1 MPNLSKEIEK
11 HDTNSGHHPREDSE
25 YVRLVI
31 SNEPTAAGVDILQ
44 PQPPTRSETFSWWI
58 KAFIFCIFAVILILV
73 FLKWGVPFLF
83 EKILFPIMQWEA
95 TAFGRPVLA
104 VVLVTS
110 LALFPVLFIPSGPSM
125 WLAGMIF
132 GYGLGFLIIMVGT
145 TIGMVLPYLIGLLFR
160 ERIHQWLK
168 KWPQTAAMVRLAGE
182 GSWFHQFKVVALF
195 RVSPFPYTIFNYA
208 VVVTNMKFWPYLCGS
223 IAGMIP
229 EAFIY
234 IYRRS
239 AVVVLLNG
247 KGDWL
252 QEEGEKNE
260 KKEKISGPINA
271 ILWQIRNAAMSSNP
285 NSIGRLIRTLANV
298 KYGNYHLTPV
308 EIIYNIVSF
317 IIAIVTT
324 IAFTVYAKRALNDLG
339 NRETEVDNESASY
352 QGGLEMEKLPDERIK
367 HVGVMSFSS

>member
-252 QEEGEKNE
+252 HEEGEKNE

-285 NSIGRLIRTLANV
+285 SSIGRLIRTLANV

-324 IAFTVYAKRALNDLG
+324 VAFTVYAKRALNDLG
-339 NRETEVDNESASY
+339 NRETEVDDESALY
-352 QGGLEMEKLPDERIK
+352 QGGLEMEKLPDER
-367 HVGVMSFSS
+367 